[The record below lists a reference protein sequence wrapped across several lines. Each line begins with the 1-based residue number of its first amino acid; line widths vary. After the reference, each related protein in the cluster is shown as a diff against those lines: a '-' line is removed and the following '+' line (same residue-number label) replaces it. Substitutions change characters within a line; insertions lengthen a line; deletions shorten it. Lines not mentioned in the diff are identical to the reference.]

1 MKMCARLY
9 LTTFTL
15 AAVFAPLLLSEETTN
30 IPPIKEIKGV
40 NPEASV
46 FKAASASKPIVIKSE
61 DDAAKHFAENAVADL
76 KKQVDFKNQIV
87 LVFAWRGSGQDKLN
101 HIIAESFPEQIT
113 FTRVPGRTRD
123 LRPHV
128 HVYALR
134 SNVKWMVRGN

>member
-1 MKMCARLY
+1 MRARLY
-9 LTTFTL
+9 LASLTL
-15 AAVFAPLLLSEETTN
+15 AAVFTSLLSSEEPTSL
-30 IPPIKEIKGV
+30 PPIKEVKGV
-40 NPEASV
+40 TPEAGV
-46 FKAASASKPIVIKSE
+46 FKAASATKPIVIKSE
-61 DDAAKHFAENAVADL
+61 EEAAKHFAEKAVADL

-113 FTRVPGRTRD
+113 FSLVPGRTRD